1 MTANCDHGH
10 DRDDLTECP
19 CCFEQVACAESHVC
33 LPIGW
38 TQATAS
44 LPEPLDLSLA
54 ELDDFLR
61 VIRGDDA

>member
-1 MTANCDHGH
+1 MTVNCGHDH
-10 DRDDLTECP
+10 DRDDDPEC
-19 CCFEQVACAESHVC
+19 ACGEVVHCQAQHVC

-44 LPEPLDLSLA
+44 LPEPLDLSMA

-61 VIRGDDA
+61 EIRGDDA